1 MDTLQPFYTLLRV
14 VPNPASGE
22 AVVVGLVLFDG
33 ERHFMRVSVRKLRL
47 AVMLANHAEASIRF
61 AVRQLEARVE
71 QDTAARR
78 QALVENTAPE
88 AGPLVRRA
96 DWDYLSRYM
105 NGMVRVDAPQH
116 VMLFEGEEPLTV
128 FNQLYENLVA
138 ANEMAKQPRKAEVL
152 VKAPVR
158 ALIQRVKP
166 QVHTNVVLTP
176 KMLPDLFFKL
186 RLDCM
191 GMNGS
196 LIGAHSLPLEQYG
209 IDTLQQHYS
218 ECRFALKSLNQHYK
232 PKNPAGNKL
241 YLLAD
246 EPDPTVDSDKHKF
259 WQAIQ
264 GDSMLRVLRT
274 DEAEMVADQIEETG
288 ATVFLKNDLAQQETR
303 LAS

>member
-1 MDTLQPFYTLLRV
+1 MDPSQPFYTLLRV

-33 ERHFMRVSVRKLRL
+33 ERHFMRISARKLRL
-47 AVMLANHAEASIRF
+47 ALMLANHAEASIRF
-61 AVRQLEARVE
+61 AVRQLETRVE

-88 AGPLVRRA
+88 AGQLVRRT

-116 VMLFEGEEPLTV
+116 VMLFDGEEALTV
-128 FNQLYENLVA
+128 FNQLYETLVA
-138 ANEMAKQPRKAEVL
+138 ANETAKQSRKAEVL

-166 QVHTNVVLTP
+166 QVHTNVTLTP

-186 RLDCM
+186 RLDCV

-196 LIGAHSLPLEQYG
+196 LIGAHSLPLEQFG

-246 EPDPTVDSDKHKF
+246 EPDPAVDSDKHKF

-264 GDSMLRVLRT
+264 GDTMLRVLRT
-274 DEAEMVADQIEETG
+274 DEAEMVADQIEETR
-288 ATVFLKNDLAQQETR
+288 AVMFLKNDLAQQETR
-303 LAS
+303 LAG